1 MVAPRRNALFSL
13 YSLLLV
19 ATAAFYLSSC
29 PSSAQT
35 AVPNVTQVLTEA
47 GNFSIFLQLAG
58 AANVTQALQ
67 NFISAANTTGATA
80 FIPVNSAFT
89 DGVVTAYK
97 NLSAANQS
105 LVLYYHVIP
114 MFYNTTDVLNI
125 SDVSTLATVISN
137 SSSSSS
143 AFHLHH
149 VNRSSSTGV
158 ITVYG
163 NLNSANVRTS
173 NITTFPLAVYPI
185 DDVLLPK
192 EIFLA

>member
-125 SDVSTLATVISN
+125 SDVSTLATLISN
-137 SSSSSS
+137 SSSA
-143 AFHLHH
+143 AFRIDA

>member
-1 MVAPRRNALFSL
+1 MVPASPRNALFSV
-13 YSLLLV
+13 YSLLLLL
-19 ATAAFYLSSC
+19 ATLLLA
-29 PSSAQT
+29 SAQ
-35 AVPNVTQVLTEA
+35 APNVTQVLTEA
-47 GNFSIFLQLAG
+47 GNFTTFLQLAG

-125 SDVSTLATVISN
+125 SDVSTLATLISN
-137 SSSSSS
+137 SSSSA
-143 AFHLHH
+143 AFRIDA